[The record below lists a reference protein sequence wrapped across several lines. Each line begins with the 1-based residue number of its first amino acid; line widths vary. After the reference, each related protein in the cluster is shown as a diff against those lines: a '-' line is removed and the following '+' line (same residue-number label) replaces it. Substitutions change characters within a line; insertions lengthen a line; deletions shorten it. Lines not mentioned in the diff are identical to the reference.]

1 MWHVDAKCIQVLVG
15 NWKDTTA
22 WNTKRILK
30 YIVWR
35 SGILRVCG
43 LDSCGSG
50 KVPTV
55 DTTEHDNELSGAI
68 KFREIFD

>member
-1 MWHVDAKCIQVLVG
+1 ML
-15 NWKDTTA
+15 
-22 WNTKRILK
+22 
-30 YIVWR
+30 
-35 SGILRVCG
+35 VCG

-68 KFREIFD
+68 KFREIFDLLSSYQLHADIQTAYLESSF

>member
-50 KVPTV
+50 QEQMVGSSAYN
-55 DTTEHDNELSGAI
+55 NEPLGCV
-68 KFREIFD
+68 KCG

>member
-1 MWHVDAKCIQVLVG
+1 MWDVGEKCIQVLVG
-15 NWKDTTA
+15 YLKDRTA
-22 WNTKRILK
+22 WNTKMILK

-35 SGILRVCG
+35 SGIYEVCG

>member
-1 MWHVDAKCIQVLVG
+1 MFHVKKYDVNQNSISSVNSEYQLPINISYRNRMW
-15 NWKDTTA
+15 
-22 WNTKRILK
+22 
-30 YIVWR
+30 
-35 SGILRVCG
+35 VCG